1 MNRFTAA
8 LMILVMGVF
17 YMTERAYPAGGDRDI
32 FRYASEGNIPQIKI
46 SVEKGDRPDA
56 LDSCGRRPA
65 DLALQAGRKDAVE
78 FLQSLKI
85 LTYPSGSLY
94 IGQMKNG
101 MEHGWGV
108 YRCFNGS
115 LYSGEFDNGRFQ
127 GLGQWRYAM
136 APGTP
141 AASSGTSSRAGTCTL
156 LTAMSIQKTFTVKRF
171 SIARPR
177 REI

>member
-127 GLGQWRYAM
+127 GLGQWRYAD
-136 APGTP
+136 G
-141 AASSGTSSRAGTCTL
+141 SRYSGRFERDIFSGRNVHFADSDIYSKDLYGETL
-156 LTAMSIQKTFTVKRF
+156 L
-171 SIARPR
+171 
-177 REI
+177 